1 MQDQSSQV
9 FPSGNLPCKTD
20 SLDYVVARIAH
31 IKESTLYHHEKPY
44 MILSAGDVKIPK
56 TNCFFTAGNNVIIRD
71 LRASGPG
78 LRDANDFDSQGF
90 AYLSNVPSA
99 VNPSMDKFKSSD
111 MPAELLEY
119 LEETRMFVN
128 GYFKADKTICFDWR
142 LRTSYANKDSP
153 SEEDISLARTD
164 PIPPA
169 YKAHA
174 DLSYQGG
181 LKTLEAYLNEQ
192 ELGHLRDGS
201 SRFRIINCWRPLVG
215 VVEDVPLAMCD
226 RRNVQEA
233 DWLPYDRI
241 DDTGP
246 GEGLWLKQ
254 REWYKWYWYSQMTK
268 HDIILFRSWDSKAP
282 EFQGHTPHAAFV
294 NPAAKKACEPRASIE
309 VRLIAITSL
318 SRD

>member
-142 LRTSYANKDSP
+142 VRFFLSLFLLLIRPISIFVTQIKKQKQFIVSIIWFSFSTASYKLR
-153 SEEDISLARTD
+153 
-164 PIPPA
+164 
-169 YKAHA
+169 
-174 DLSYQGG
+174 Q
-181 LKTLEAYLNEQ
+181 
-192 ELGHLRDGS
+192 
-201 SRFRIINCWRPLVG
+201 
-215 VVEDVPLAMCD
+215 
-226 RRNVQEA
+226 
-233 DWLPYDRI
+233 
-241 DDTGP
+241 
-246 GEGLWLKQ
+246 Q
-254 REWYKWYWYSQMTK
+254 R
-268 HDIILFRSWDSKAP
+268 
-282 EFQGHTPHAAFV
+282 
-294 NPAAKKACEPRASIE
+294 
-309 VRLIAITSL
+309 
-318 SRD
+318 